1 MSDEK
6 LDLLLEKVTRIETSF
21 ERTIWPDPNQP
32 SIITRHTE
40 RMDDLEDKIAELNTW
55 KNRLIG
61 AWAVVTSLFGIH
73 TIRHGG

>member
-6 LDLLLEKVTRIETSF
+6 LDLLLEKTTRIETAL
-21 ERTIWPDPNQP
+21 WPDYGQP
-32 SIITRHTE
+32 SILTKHTE
-40 RMDDLEDKIAELNTW
+40 RMDDIEDKIAELNTW